1 VAYWHACSNVE
12 QKSKTLTCSTEC
24 AMKIGNIVYKQIIN
38 LYSFIWD
45 IFSNSLKPNGKNMK
59 LEIKLCNLNKAL
71 KFSKIIN
78 LNDFQ
83 ILSRGFRL
91 LKFKNLIIV
100 IAVQN
105 IKRRHF
111 IYLISFNHK
120 NKIT

>member
-1 VAYWHACSNVE
+1 
-12 QKSKTLTCSTEC
+12 
-24 AMKIGNIVYKQIIN
+24 
-38 LYSFIWD
+38 
-45 IFSNSLKPNGKNMK
+45 MK